1 MTHLLVLAR
10 RFGPYRSFA
19 DALSTHPRL
28 FYGLV
33 AVLPVLWIIV
43 ADIAPL
49 LRMVLISFYERFPL
63 PPGETPV
70 LTLAQYQS
78 FIDRPLYLTAFV
90 RTFVFGG
97 LATALTL
104 AVIFPVAY
112 YISKVVPRHDRL
124 RLLLLAIAPFWIS
137 EIIRSFAWILMLAN
151 RGAVN
156 SFLMWAGLT
165 GRPVELLYNNIS
177 LTIGVLYLT
186 SLYMLLPLYAAL
198 EKIDDRLIEAAADL
212 GASRLTILR
221 RIVIPLSREGIV
233 TGCVLVFLLVT
244 GLYAMPLL
252 LGGPSNTLFATI
264 VGQVFSRAG
273 DSWPLGSAFSV
284 ILVGASLFVV
294 AIFMALFQPRRR
306 KA

>member
-1 MTHLLVLAR
+1 MTRLLVLAR

-28 FYGLV
+28 RYALV
-33 AVLPVLWIIV
+33 AALPLLWIVI

-49 LRMVLISFYERFPL
+49 VRMVLISFYERFPL
-63 PPGETPV
+63 PPGETPAF
-70 LTLAQYQS
+70 TLAQYKA
-78 FIDRPLYLTAFV
+78 FFDRPLYMTAFA
-90 RTFVFGG
+90 RTFIFGA

-104 AVIFPVAY
+104 VVIFPVAY
-112 YISKVVPRHDRL
+112 YVSKVVPRDRRL

-156 SFLMWAGLT
+156 SFLAWIGLT
-165 GRPVELLYNNIS
+165 GKPIELLYNNIS

-198 EKIDDRLIEAAADL
+198 EKIDDKLIEAASDL
-212 GASRLTILR
+212 GASRLAILR
-221 RIVIPLSREGIV
+221 RIILPLSREGII

-244 GLYAMPLL
+244 GLYALPQL
-252 LGGPSNTLFATI
+252 LGGPSNTLFAAI

-284 ILVGASLFVV
+284 MLVVASLAVV
-294 AIFMALFQPRRR
+294 AVFMAIFQTRRSR
-306 KA
+306 A